1 MTRYVA
7 WCCTRGQAQGVQ
19 STALVCTLAG
29 RPASAEAE
37 CAVLGE
43 RREESVPMVTWS
55 QKRWHL
61 LLGAIITGWLSLDW
75 GQAAV
80 SAGCGQVRG
89 WSQWNSVWS
98 PVSLLG
104 LYSSL
109 RLPHPLH
116 PAVLWSGVLSFPGT
130 WGSPGG
136 IISLSIKKLAE
147 KAKSPPCQ
155 PRLSHGPLC
164 APWQP

>member
-1 MTRYVA
+1 M
-7 WCCTRGQAQGVQ
+7 
-19 STALVCTLAG
+19 SDALGGIVLHQMPSSGCPVHIPCLHSSRETSICRSRVCN
-29 RPASAEAE
+29 
-37 CAVLGE
+37 V
-43 RREESVPMVTWS
+43 RRVESVPLVTWS

-61 LLGAIITGWLSLDW
+61 LLEAIITGWLSLDW

-136 IISLSIKKLAE
+136 NISG
-147 KAKSPPCQ
+147 
-155 PRLSHGPLC
+155 GPHTDSGFASKYEELESF
-164 APWQP
+164 

>member
-1 MTRYVA
+1 MLVLA
-7 WCCTRGQAQGVQ
+7 
-19 STALVCTLAG
+19 ALVSWVVG
-29 RPASAEAE
+29 
-37 CAVLGE
+37 
-43 RREESVPMVTWS
+43 SVPLVTWS

-136 IISLSIKKLAE
+136 NISG
-147 KAKSPPCQ
+147 
-155 PRLSHGPLC
+155 GPHTDSGFASKYEELESF
-164 APWQP
+164 

>member
-1 MTRYVA
+1 MYNCLHLWGKNLLA
-7 WCCTRGQAQGVQ
+7 QSCTRGPAQGCQ
-19 STALVCTLAG
+19 SRFHLPCTQSG
-29 RPASAEAE
+29 KQASEYTE
-37 CAVLGE
+37 VWKYLWSVLDVMY
-43 RREESVPMVTWS
+43 SITLS

-130 WGSPGG
+130 LGLPGG
-136 IISLSIKKLAE
+136 NIFG
-147 KAKSPPCQ
+147 
-155 PRLSHGPLC
+155 GPHTDC
-164 APWQP
+164 RFTS

>member
-1 MTRYVA
+1 MA
-7 WCCTRGQAQGVQ
+7 CHN
-19 STALVCTLAG
+19 ALTC
-29 RPASAEAE
+29 
-37 CAVLGE
+37 E
-43 RREESVPMVTWS
+43 RRIRWHGVAPEAQARVAAPDPLFALQQGDQHLQSGNVKRVESVPLVTWS

-61 LLGAIITGWLSLDW
+61 LLGAILTGWLSLDW

-136 IISLSIKKLAE
+136 NISG
-147 KAKSPPCQ
+147 
-155 PRLSHGPLC
+155 GPHTDSGF
-164 APWQP
+164 ASK

>member
-1 MTRYVA
+1 
-7 WCCTRGQAQGVQ
+7 
-19 STALVCTLAG
+19 
-29 RPASAEAE
+29 
-37 CAVLGE
+37 
-43 RREESVPMVTWS
+43 MVTWS

-80 SAGCGQVRG
+80 LLPGQLRG
-89 WSQWNSVWS
+89 WSQWNSVCS
-98 PVSLLG
+98 PSLLG

-116 PAVLWSGVLSFPGT
+116 PAVLWSGVLSLAGT

-136 IISLSIKKLAE
+136 NIFG
-147 KAKSPPCQ
+147 
-155 PRLSHGPLC
+155 GPHTDSGF
-164 APWQP
+164 ASK